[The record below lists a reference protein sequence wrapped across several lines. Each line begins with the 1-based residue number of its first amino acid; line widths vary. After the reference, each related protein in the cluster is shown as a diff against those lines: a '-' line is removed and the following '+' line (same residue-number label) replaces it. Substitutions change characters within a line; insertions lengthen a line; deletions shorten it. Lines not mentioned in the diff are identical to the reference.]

1 MILQLNIVGGICV
14 LLALVHVVFPG
25 YFNWKE
31 ELKAVSL
38 INRQLMYVHTFF
50 VAVVVFLT
58 GLLCLT
64 SSTDLVETRLG
75 RRVALGLFIF
85 WGLRLGV
92 QFFVYSARLWRG
104 KRFETIV
111 HILFVVLWAYFS
123 VVFFLVYWSGEHT

>member
-1 MILQLNIVGGICV
+1 MIFQLNIVGGICI

-25 YFNWKE
+25 YFNWRA

-50 VAVVVFLT
+50 VALVVFLT

-64 SSTDLVETRLG
+64 SSADLVETKLG
-75 RRVALGLFIF
+75 HRIALGLFIF

-92 QFFVYSARLWRG
+92 QFSGYSAQLWRG

-111 HILFVVLWAYFS
+111 HILFAMLWAYFS
-123 VVFFLVYWSGEHT
+123 LIFFLVYWFGEHT